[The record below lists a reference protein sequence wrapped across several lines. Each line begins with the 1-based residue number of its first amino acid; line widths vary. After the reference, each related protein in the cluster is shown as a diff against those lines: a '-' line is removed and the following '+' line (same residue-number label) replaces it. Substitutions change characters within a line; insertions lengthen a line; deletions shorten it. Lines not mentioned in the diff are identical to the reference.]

1 MKITTSAHR
10 DGLTFDV
17 RGLGSLND
25 ELAPVQLLE
34 GLQRAIA
41 EALPGAAVPSCP
53 SEGVP
58 AEPVTRAPTPPPE
71 HTTAAPVAEPD
82 ELSERTVGL
91 LYRALDRSDDSYE
104 QIAARFGV
112 DAAQVAELDG
122 RAAS

>member
-25 ELAPVQLLE
+25 DRAPVQLLE

-41 EALPGAAVPSCP
+41 EALPGAAGWPCS
-53 SEGVP
+53 SDGVP
-58 AEPVTRAPTPPPE
+58 VEPVLRAAPTPLPE

-82 ELSERTVGL
+82 ELSERTVG
-91 LYRALDRSDDSYE
+91 
-104 QIAARFGV
+104 
-112 DAAQVAELDG
+112 
-122 RAAS
+122 